1 MKNFIKTK
9 INEYLNEKYFN
20 DVYPKEKYVKLD
32 FEKHPELLDNIF
44 QLVNNA
50 YSKKGGHFSL
60 RNPQD
65 LKSLDFWFASD
76 INDNPYAD
84 VTIGGK
90 KTPHGY
96 KITTMGQD
104 GSSEG
109 KKEIIGKIKNLL
121 ASNGFY
127 IEIAPDLI
135 NIFNDVNTITDQNTI
150 EKILNK
156 KVEMNN
162 DGTYNRAIDGN
173 LVTKLMVGHPK
184 I

>member
-60 RNPQD
+60 RTPQD
-65 LKSLDFWFASD
+65 LKSLDFWFATD

-104 GSSEG
+104 GSLES
-109 KKEIIGKIKNLL
+109 KKEIVDKIKKLL

-127 IEIAPDLI
+127 IEITPDMAKFFG
-135 NIFNDVNTITDQNTI
+135 NVNTITDQNTI

-156 KVEMNN
+156 KVVMNQ
-162 DGTYNRAIDGN
+162 DGSYNRDIDGN
-173 LVTKLMVGHPK
+173 PSTKLMVGHPK